1 MIIERWLPLLQCVC
15 NLKCHIGLPWV
26 KLCKHFCHYSRTTA
40 ASDSSSQEE
49 FSAPG
54 RTRISVTTSSQP
66 NSQNLSS
73 TSINSSDYDSEPLS
87 SSKWTVSLIKNI
99 NGLWPTH
106 QAAHRFF
113 PSSQHLIHE
122 PDAIKKQA
130 STTV

>member
-1 MIIERWLPLLQCVC
+1 MAAIASMCVQPEVSHWPSMGEVVQALLPLF
-15 NLKCHIGLPWV
+15 KD
-26 KLCKHFCHYSRTTA
+26 STA
-40 ASDSSSQEE
+40 ASDSSPQEE

-113 PSSQHLIHE
+113 PSS
-122 PDAIKKQA
+122 
-130 STTV
+130 